1 MAHSFSHFSDKTS
14 LLRLSDLLLAII
26 GQAEGFLEKK
36 TDFGMKNC
44 NEVKKSDVNSLLW
57 VCAKNFLKRMISSTR
72 NPKK

>member
-36 TDFGMKNC
+36 NGFWNEKLQWSEKVWCEFTIVGVCEELFEKNDF
-44 NEVKKSDVNSLLW
+44 
-57 VCAKNFLKRMISSTR
+57 IH
-72 NPKK
+72 

>member
-36 TDFGMKNC
+36 RILEWKLQWSEKVWCEFTIVGVCEELFEKNDF
-44 NEVKKSDVNSLLW
+44 
-57 VCAKNFLKRMISSTR
+57 IH
-72 NPKK
+72 